1 MEDDVSDSTLTC
13 AACTQSDAK
22 PQAAEGRALAVA
34 VVTLVTMVAEI
45 TFGLLT
51 GSMALLADGIH
62 MGTHAL
68 ALGVTVGAYALARRW
83 RKHPGFSFGTGKVGV
98 LGAYTNALLLGST
111 AVFMVT
117 EAVSRLF
124 EPHAIAFD
132 TALWVAGLGLA
143 INLVSVVI
151 LGGGYHGHDHS
162 HDHGHEGHDHD
173 HGHEHKDS
181 NLAAALAHVVADALT
196 SVLAIAALV
205 AAKVWGWNWLDPAV
219 ALLGAALIL
228 WWAWG
233 LLKNSGAML
242 LDFGEW
248 GSDVQAIRS
257 RLEGL
262 GSQVRDL
269 HIWRYGENQRS
280 LLLTL
285 SPAPGAQTAEEVR
298 ATLGNLTDAF
308 GHVTIE
314 VCGAR

>member
-1 MEDDVSDSTLTC
+1 MSDSTLTC
-13 AACTQSDAK
+13 AACTQGGAK
-22 PQAAEGRALAVA
+22 PEAAEGRALAVA
-34 VVTLVTMVAEI
+34 LVTLVTMVAEI
-45 TFGLLT
+45 TFGLIT

-68 ALGVTVGAYALARRW
+68 ALGVTVGAYMLARRW

-98 LGAYTNALLLGST
+98 LGAYTNALLLGAT
-111 AVFMVT
+111 AIFMVS
-117 EAVSRLF
+117 EAVSRLI

-132 TALWVAGLGLA
+132 MALWVAGIGLA
-143 INLVSVVI
+143 INLVSVLI
-151 LGGGYHGHDHS
+151 LGGGHHDHDHGHDHS
-162 HDHGHEGHDHD
+162 HDDHDHD
-173 HGHEHKDS
+173 HDHKDS

-196 SVLAIAALV
+196 SVLAISALV
-205 AAKVWGWNWLDPAV
+205 AAKLWGWNWLDPAV
-219 ALLGAALIL
+219 ALLGAGLIL

-233 LLKNSGAML
+233 LLKNSGALL

-248 GSDVQAIRS
+248 GTDAQAIRD
-257 RLEGL
+257 RVEGL

-285 SPAPGAQTAEEVR
+285 SPAPGVQTAEEVR
-298 ATLGNLTDAF
+298 ATLGHLTDAF

-314 VCGAR
+314 VCGGR